1 MNMKTLI
8 MTFSLLITL
17 SFCNTVHSQSC
28 IDSSLINLNMI
39 CLEIYEPVCGCD
51 QVTYSNDCEAT
62 YYFGVTSYTF
72 GECNTSGIEQ
82 TENNEKLCV
91 YPSPSNDGI
100 FSINYM
106 GLVSRVEMVDV
117 FGRIFKVPYNAA
129 KREIDASSL
138 NAGKYFLKIESKK
151 HLFIQQVFIIK

>member
-1 MNMKTLI
+1 MKTLK

-28 IDSSLINLNMI
+28 IDSSLINPNMI

-51 QVTYSNDCEAT
+51 Q
-62 YYFGVTSYTF
+62 
-72 GECNTSGIEQ
+72 NTSGIEQ

-91 YPSPSNDGI
+91 YPSPSNDGV

-106 GLVSRVEMVDV
+106 GLVSRVEMVDM
-117 FGRIFKVPYNAA
+117 FGRILKVPYNAA
-129 KREIDASSL
+129 KSEIDASTL

-151 HLFIQQVFIIK
+151 QLFVQQVFIIK